1 MPRSTTTEKGRRTTS
16 FVLVCETESGIV
28 LSSELE
34 REAWKAN
41 ETLVK
46 VLLKQSGRE
55 DDLLF
60 SWKKLGTSH
69 LASSKETY
77 AWRGVIDS
85 IKAANLEE
93 MSANKIG
100 RARWSPLI
108 KSKPI
113 MLRVAGEITN
123 SLLHSYNNRHRIAF
137 IQCDSTRPSSVPT

>member
-1 MPRSTTTEKGRRTTS
+1 MPRDTTKRGTTTS
-16 FVLVCETESGIV
+16 FVLVCETESGIE

-34 REAWKAN
+34 QEAWDAN

-46 VLLKQSGRE
+46 LLLKQSGRLE
-55 DDLLF
+55 DLLF
-60 SWKKLGTSH
+60 SWKKLGMSH
-69 LASSKETY
+69 LAGSKETY

-85 IKAANLEE
+85 IKSANLEDL
-93 MSANKIG
+93 SANKMG
-100 RARWSPLI
+100 GAKWSPLV

-137 IQCDSTRPSSVPT
+137 VQCDSTRPFSVPT